1 MIECVIRVFIYS
13 VNRESEYNSWIY
25 DIQRGVLNMSKAEE
39 IESYI
44 LIKIKNK
51 EYKTDCKIPTEAQL
65 IETFN
70 VSRMTVN
77 KALSSLRNKGYIYS
91 IRGKGTF
98 VKKQPISKKL
108 NKLISFTE
116 EMKSR
121 GIEPI
126 TKTLEFAYTSV
137 GFEEE
142 KQSLGLDS
150 DDNVYKI
157 VRLRF
162 NEEIPIAL
170 DITILNEKITGPLEF
185 SLMKSSL
192 YELLQETLGIK
203 ISYSIQKIKAIKADD
218 FIANHLQVEVGE
230 PVLNISSV
238 TFDVN
243 EIPIEAVHTY
253 YRHDAYEFEQ
263 VCTM

>member
-1 MIECVIRVFIYS
+1 
-13 VNRESEYNSWIY
+13 
-25 DIQRGVLNMSKAEE
+25 MSKAEE
-39 IESYI
+39 IELYI
-44 LIKIKNK
+44 LNKIKNK
-51 EYKTDCKIPTEAQL
+51 EYKADCKILTEAQL
-65 IETFN
+65 IEKFN

-77 KALSSLRNKGYIYS
+77 KAFSSLRNKGYIYS

-142 KQSLGLDS
+142 KESLGLDCN
-150 DDNVYKI
+150 DNIYKI

-162 NEEIPIAL
+162 NEEVPIAL
-170 DITILNEKITGPLEF
+170 DITILNEKITGQLEF
-185 SLMKSSL
+185 ALMKSSL
-192 YELLQETLGIK
+192 YELLQNDLGIN
-203 ISYSIQKIKAIKADD
+203 ISYSVQKIRAIKADT
-218 FIANHLQVEVGE
+218 FIANNLQVDVGE
-230 PVLNISSV
+230 PILNISSV
-238 TFDVN
+238 TYDIN
-243 EIPIEAVHTY
+243 DRPIEVVHTY
-253 YRHDAYEFEQ
+253 YIHDAYEFEQ
-263 VCTM
+263 VCTI